1 MANNG
6 TAIVGAVAGIALIF
20 TFFVYFDSNMQNGLE
35 EVIVTNEQHTHSLDE
50 VTGMSQSIDGVSEKV
65 DSFTEVVEKV
75 EAIEKL
81 SLIHI

>member
-35 EVIVTNEQHTHSLDE
+35 EVIVTNEQHTHSLDD
-50 VTGMSQSIDGVSEKV
+50 VTDGAPN
-65 DSFTEVVEKV
+65 FC
-75 EAIEKL
+75 IEKWDL
-81 SLIHI
+81 EKETIELTFSRIEG